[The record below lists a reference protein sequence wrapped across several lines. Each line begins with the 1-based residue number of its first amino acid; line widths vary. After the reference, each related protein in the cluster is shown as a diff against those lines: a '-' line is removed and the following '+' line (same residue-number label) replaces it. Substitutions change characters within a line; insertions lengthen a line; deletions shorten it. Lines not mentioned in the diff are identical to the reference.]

1 MQGRKLASFGLRG
14 EAERH
19 GHLLTEEAGSDTV
32 LSGESALLALP
43 GTEATQWSAAVLDPN
58 EHAVGVLLASGGTDP
73 AVHWLPLKQ
82 PSARWSTIADQL
94 RRALDTTVSAPR
106 DARAVHGRVRMVPLD
121 GGQLLFVQPLYAW
134 RTDGATLLGIAT
146 TTDTIVTAARTLPD
160 ALGTRGST
168 TESTAPI
175 ASAELRTAAEQLYAR
190 MTDAMRRGDWVA
202 FGRAYDALG
211 ALLNRARKP

>member
-1 MQGRKLASFGLRG
+1 M
-14 EAERH
+14 
-19 GHLLTEEAGSDTV
+19 
-32 LSGESALLALP
+32 
-43 GTEATQWSAAVLDPN
+43 
-58 EHAVGVLLASGGTDP
+58 
-73 AVHWLPLKQ
+73 
-82 PSARWSTIADQL
+82 
-94 RRALDTTVSAPR
+94 
-106 DARAVHGRVRMVPLD
+106 HGRVRIVPLD